1 MGRWGNADMNQLKR
15 LQRQLQEFER
25 IDMEAFCKECTRELA
40 ARLLTAVIK
49 ETRVGDTI
57 TQMVNQTDS
66 EGNPVTYKRNGK
78 NHRAGEVKQKKE
90 TLHQGGTLRRGW
102 TAGKTAAGK
111 AYAAGMHVTK
121 AGNAY
126 LITVK
131 NPVHYASY
139 VEFGH
144 RQQPG
149 RYVPAI
155 GKRLTSSWVKG
166 QFFLTKSEIE
176 LERKIPGILEKK
188 LEKKLGE
195 LFAE

>member
-15 LQRQLQEFER
+15 LQRQLQEFDR
-25 IDMEAFCKECTRELA
+25 IDMEAFCKECARELA
-40 ARLLTAVIK
+40 ARLLTLVIK
-49 ETRVGDTI
+49 KTPVGDTI
-57 TQMVNQTDS
+57 TQLVNQTDS

-90 TLHQGGTLRRGW
+90 VSHQGGTLKRGW
-102 TAGKTAAGK
+102 TAGKTATGRAC
-111 AYAAGMHVTK
+111 AAGMHVAK

-131 NPVHYASY
+131 NPVQYASY

-176 LERKIPGILEKK
+176 LEQKIPGILEKK